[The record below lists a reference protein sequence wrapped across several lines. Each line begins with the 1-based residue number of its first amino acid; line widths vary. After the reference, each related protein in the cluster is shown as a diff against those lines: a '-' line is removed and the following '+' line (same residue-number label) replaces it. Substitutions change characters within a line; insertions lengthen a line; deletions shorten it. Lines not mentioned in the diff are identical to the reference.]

1 MLEVGIKQQLKNYLE
16 KITAPV
22 AIVAAVDDSAKSK
35 EMLNLLHEIRALSD
49 NISVTETADASVRAP
64 SFTLGRPGENAR
76 IRFAGI
82 PLGHEFSSLV
92 LALLQVGGYPPKVS
106 ADQVEQIKSLNGEF
120 RFETYISLSCQNCP
134 EVVQALN
141 LLAALNPNVENVMID
156 GALYQDEVDARQ
168 VMAVPSVY
176 LNGQPFGQGRRLD
189 WQRRCSS
196 DLLRLSLDDTL
207 DVHLDDASL
216 WSCALHAT

>member
-49 NISVTETADASVRAP
+49 NISVTETADASVRTP

-82 PLGHEFSSLV
+82 PLGHEFSSPKLAVVIGGNVLKVWIKHLV
-92 LALLQVGGYPPKVS
+92 NRPIVTREI
-106 ADQVEQIKSLNGEF
+106 DH
-120 RFETYISLSCQNCP
+120 ETTPDS
-134 EVVQALN
+134 
-141 LLAALNPNVENVMID
+141 
-156 GALYQDEVDARQ
+156 
-168 VMAVPSVY
+168 
-176 LNGQPFGQGRRLD
+176 RRGPLVTKE
-189 WQRRCSS
+189 
-196 DLLRLSLDDTL
+196 L
-207 DVHLDDASL
+207 
-216 WSCALHAT
+216 